1 MSEATIKIPGVDKT
15 KLEKDKKEEEEPM
28 LLLLESVG
36 HYGKT
41 DARKMDKY
49 LYGVGE

>member
-1 MSEATIKIPGVDKT
+1 MSEATIKIPGENKK
-15 KLEKDKKEEEEPM
+15 KLEKGKKEEEEPM
-28 LLLLESVG
+28 LILLESIG

-41 DARKMDKY
+41 DAGKIDKY